1 MNPDGLKGLNPLRG
15 LGPRRGFNPRVL
27 TQKNR
32 LIIIILVLSLLR
44 LLYIGLTPLGLS
56 PDEAH
61 YWEWSRRLDWSY
73 YSKGP
78 AVAYVIA
85 ATTAVFGN
93 TAFGVRA
100 GAVFFSALASYLI
113 YIFGKDVFGDGKA
126 GFYAALLSMVVPFF
140 AIGGILITTDV
151 LFIFFWALALVCV
164 KRGLAVER
172 PLWWYLAGA
181 ATGLGFLS
189 KYTMVFIYPALFF
202 FLLASPGDRRWL
214 KRKEP
219 YIAFVISLVFMIP
232 VIYWNLTNG
241 EVTIRHTMGQA
252 HLLDGGFSLTSPLE
266 FLGSQFL
273 LITPLLFIGF
283 VYAAW
288 KAGVDGFKGKN
299 SGLLFI
305 FCSSVPL
312 FLFFLAKS
320 VYGKVQAN
328 WAIAAYVPLL
338 PAAAAVFLSRYGSS
352 GRSGRRWLRA
362 FAGLAIGLGVGAS
375 LAAYFPWTIERLTG
389 RDAMKGPPFN
399 RVTGWREL
407 GEKVS
412 DVRDAMGHAFIISDT
427 YQITSELAFYTRGNP
442 PAYNVD
448 TGQRRMNQYDL
459 WPGFDGLTGQNAVY
473 VKGGDA
479 AIEPALSKAFDG
491 CVKEIFT
498 IYRSNRADKDFSIF
512 RCYNFK
518 GMKGQTP
525 GNDKF

>member
-1 MNPDGLKGLNPLRG
+1 MNHDG
-15 LGPRRGFNPRVL
+15 RVPA
-27 TQKNR
+27 QKNR
-32 LIIIILVLSLLR
+32 LVIIILALSLLR
-44 LLYIGLTPLGLS
+44 LLYIGLTPLDLS

-61 YWEWSRRLDWSY
+61 YWEWSRHLDWSY

-85 ATTAVFGN
+85 MTTAVFGQ

-113 YIFGKDVFGDGKA
+113 YLFGKDIFDDEKT
-126 GFYAALLSMVVPFF
+126 GFYAALLSMAIPFF
-140 AIGGILITTDV
+140 SIGGILITTDV
-151 LFIFFWALALVCV
+151 LFIFFWTAAFFCI
-164 KRGLAVER
+164 KRGLDTEKQ
-172 PLWWYLAGA
+172 LWWCLAGA
-181 ATGLGFLS
+181 ATGFGFLS

-202 FLLASPGDRRWL
+202 FLLASRGDKRWL

-219 YIAFVISLVFMIP
+219 YIAFAISLVFMIP
-232 VIYWNLTNG
+232 VIYWNLTHG

-252 HLLDGGFSLTSPLE
+252 HLGEGGFSLTSPLE

-273 LITPLLFIGF
+273 LITPLLFIGL

-299 SGLLFI
+299 SGLLFV
-305 FCSSVPL
+305 FFSSVPL

-320 VYGKVQAN
+320 VHGKVQAN
-328 WAIAAYVPLL
+328 WAVAAYVPLL
-338 PAAAAVFLSRYGSS
+338 PAVVFLFLRLFKES
-352 GRSGRRWLRA
+352 GRSARRRLRA
-362 FAGLAIGLGVGAS
+362 VAGLAIGLGVGAS
-375 LAAYFPWTIERLTG
+375 FVAYFPWTVEMLTG
-389 RDAMKGPPFN
+389 RDAMKGAPFN
-399 RVTGWREL
+399 RVTDWREL

-412 DVRDAMGHAFIISDT
+412 DVRDAMGRAFVMSDT

-442 PAYNVD
+442 SAYNVD

-479 AIEPALSKAFDG
+479 SIEPMVAEAFDSCG
-491 CVKEIFT
+491 RELFT
-498 IYRSNRADKDFSIF
+498 IYRGGRADKDFSIF
-512 RCYNFK
+512 SCYNFK
-518 GMKGQTP
+518 GMKGQAS
-525 GNDKF
+525 GHGRF